1 MNQQTEQ
8 KILDLL
14 RAKKSAIQIK
24 DELGLNST
32 SAIYETRNRYP
43 LEFPKYS
50 GRGRKTI
57 SGVKKVRVAAR
68 VNPETKRKAD
78 EEAARTGA
86 TVCRVYSNVLD
97 DWGCGDDR

>member
-8 KILDLL
+8 KILTLL
-14 RAKKSAIQIK
+14 RAKKTASQIQI
-24 DELGLNST
+24 ELGLNSI
-32 SAIYETRNRYP
+32 SAVYTIKYKHHEEFHTNKNLGRNS
-43 LEFPKYS
+43 KGS
-50 GRGRKTI
+50 
-57 SGVKKVRVAAR
+57 SQKVRVAAR